1 MDAYEVAQVKKAY
14 PGTAAQLRGEM
25 IDFVTE
31 LSAYAKAHKAGFL
44 VVPQN
49 AVGLLAADEGNPN
62 VANTAY
68 LKAIDGLGVED
79 LWYDGNS
86 TADWTQDDLKYIK
99 LAVNA
104 DKFVLATSYP
114 TQDAKQDAFV
124 TNAINAGLIP
134 FVADR
139 DLTGKIDS
147 VNATIEGRLAGHDV
161 NFPDISGGGSG
172 GGGGD
177 GGSGGTEALAFSI
190 HENATKRDR
199 GRGGGAAGQDHRR
212 CGRELLRA
220 RRHRAPL
227 QARARLR
234 GAGGRG
240 TEQRLRPDR
249 ERRRQDGDDLGHRH
263 QRARRHPQRQRP
275 WARR

>member
-1 MDAYEVAQVKKAY
+1 
-14 PGTAAQLRGEM
+14 M

-31 LSAYAKAHKAGFL
+31 LSAYAKAHKPGFM

-49 AVGLLAADEGNPN
+49 AVGLLAADENSPN
-62 VANTAY
+62 TPNTAY

-79 LWYDGNS
+79 LWYDGNT

-124 TNAINAGLIP
+124 SNAINAGLIP

-161 NFPDISGGGSG
+161 TYPD
-172 GGGGD
+172 
-177 GGSGGTEALAFSI
+177 
-190 HENATKRDR
+190 
-199 GRGGGAAGQDHRR
+199 
-212 CGRELLRA
+212 
-220 RRHRAPL
+220 
-227 QARARLR
+227 
-234 GAGGRG
+234 GAGGGRH
-240 TEQRLRPDR
+240 
-249 ERRRQDGDDLGHRH
+249 RRR
-263 QRARRHPQRQRP
+263 
-275 WARR
+275 